1 MPNYH
6 YTPANSV
13 SMVEIQPKI
22 GVAYFV
28 MSENENRTK

>member
-6 YTPANSV
+6 YTPAKSV
-13 SMVEIQPKI
+13 STVEIQPKV
-22 GVAYFV
+22 GVTYFV